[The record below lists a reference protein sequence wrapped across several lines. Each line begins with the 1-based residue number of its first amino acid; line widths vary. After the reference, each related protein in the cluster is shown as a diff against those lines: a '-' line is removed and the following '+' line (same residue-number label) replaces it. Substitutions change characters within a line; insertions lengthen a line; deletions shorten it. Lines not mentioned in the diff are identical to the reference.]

1 MELANQ
7 NHSGIFMLEPGQEE
21 SLENI
26 ELFILFEMIKLTFYK
41 PGIII
46 NTLLP

>member
-1 MELANQ
+1 
-7 NHSGIFMLEPGQEE
+7 
-21 SLENI
+21 
-26 ELFILFEMIKLTFYK
+26 LFILFEMIKLTFYK